1 MSNSTLITS
10 SILVGI
16 VAAVGVFA
24 WYVTDGFS
32 SGEPSAAERSLL
44 GEAGATPFTDITGET
59 TTLDTFLGSGQ
70 YIIVTSWASW
80 CPQCAEQL
88 ADLNTFAAN
97 HEADVAVV
105 AINRS
110 ERSNQ
115 AERYL
120 NSLPDTD
127 MLHIIL
133 DPDDRFYRDIGGYT
147 VPETVVY
154 DQTGELVEQYRGVVS
169 AAALEELASDLDL

>member
-1 MSNSTLITS
+1 MSNSALITG
-10 SILVGI
+10 SILIAI
-16 VAAVGVFA
+16 VAGVGVFA
-24 WYVTDGFS
+24 WYATDGFS
-32 SGEPSAAERSLL
+32 SSEPSAAERSLL
-44 GEAGATPFTDITGET
+44 GEEGATPFTDMAGDEV
-59 TTLDTFLGSGQ
+59 TLDTFLGSGQ

-80 CPQCAEQL
+80 CPQCGDQL
-88 ADLNTFAAN
+88 ADLNSFAAT
-97 HEADVAVV
+97 HEAAVSVVAV
-105 AINRS
+105 NRS

-127 MLHIIL
+127 MLHVIL

-154 DQTGELVEQYRGVVS
+154 DQAGEVVEHYHGVVS